1 MDYTG
6 FVFKQNG
13 WFGQKLMISFKVATF
28 GKFVIDWRY
37 EEVGI
42 RALCKL
48 LKSVI
53 YSNDKILVLLFQIK
67 YDSKIT

>member
-1 MDYTG
+1 MDYAG

-37 EEVGI
+37 KEVGI
-42 RALCKL
+42 RA
-48 LKSVI
+48 VI
-53 YSNDKILVLLFQIK
+53 ANAKKTLQHDNDREKTNV
-67 YDSKIT
+67 

>member
-37 EEVGI
+37 EAGEY
-42 RALCKL
+42 RAL
-48 LKSVI
+48 
-53 YSNDKILVLLFQIK
+53 VLW
-67 YDSKIT
+67 

>member
-6 FVFKQNG
+6 FVFIQNG

-37 EEVGI
+37 EAGGI
-42 RALCKL
+42 RALVA
-48 LKSVI
+48 SVKTDRA
-53 YSNDKILVLLFQIK
+53 NNKQTDKH
-67 YDSKIT
+67 